1 MNAPNP
7 AADLTR
13 ALERLQPVFLS
24 ERSPTEEDALEL
36 LVPLGLLLM
45 EGDFTSAAPTM
56 DYLGQ
61 ALEGQSQSWRVVIEA
76 VVAAATDEYC
86 ASVEPLDALQDKS
99 KIAALAELNAT
110 RERLEALRQAALGLN
125 LPPSVAQEGR
135 IQQADSEFERHLDGA

>member
-1 MNAPNP
+1 MNVPNP

-24 ERSPTEEDALEL
+24 ERPPTPEDAMEL
-36 LVPLGLLLM
+36 LVPLGALLM

-61 ALEGQSQSWRVVIEA
+61 ALEGQSRSWRVVIEGA
-76 VVAAATDEYC
+76 VADVTDSYC
-86 ASVEPLDALQDKS
+86 ARVEPLDALKGKS
-99 KIAALAELNAT
+99 KIAALAELNEL

-125 LPPSVAQEGR
+125 LPPSEAQEGR
-135 IQQADSEFERHLDGA
+135 IQSADTEFERHLDGA